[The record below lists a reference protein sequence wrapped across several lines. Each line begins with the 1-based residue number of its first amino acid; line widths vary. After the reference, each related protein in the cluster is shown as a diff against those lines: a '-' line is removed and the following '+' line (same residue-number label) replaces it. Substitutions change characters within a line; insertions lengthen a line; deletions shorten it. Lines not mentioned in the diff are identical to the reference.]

1 MRNEKGVTL
10 VEVVSCMVIL
20 SVLAG
25 MANPMFENIKAKL
38 ALHGEVSK
46 LVGEL
51 HNARIFAIKS
61 NAHVV
66 FHYTENGYITFVD
79 DGKNGGIKG
88 DCSHQSGEQILSD
101 VTFGDRL
108 KIVAPESSFTLQR
121 AIFSG
126 KIGVSGGT
134 VVLQGS
140 NGNKSKVI
148 VNSLGRV
155 RVEKL

>member
-20 SVLAG
+20 GVLAG
-25 MANPMFENIKAKL
+25 IAFPSLENMKAKL

-51 HNARIFAIKS
+51 HKARIVAIKN
-61 NAHVV
+61 NAKVV
-66 FHYTENGYITFVD
+66 FRYNESGYMTFID
-79 DGKNGGIKG
+79 DGNNGGTKNDWI
-88 DCSHQSGEQILSD
+88 HQSGEQLLSD
-101 VTFGDRL
+101 VTFDDRI
-108 KIVAPESSFTLQR
+108 KIAVPESTFTSHR
-121 AIFSG
+121 TIFSG
-126 KIGVSGGT
+126 KPGIIAGG

-140 NGNKSKVI
+140 NGSKSKVI
-148 VNSLGRV
+148 VNAVGRV